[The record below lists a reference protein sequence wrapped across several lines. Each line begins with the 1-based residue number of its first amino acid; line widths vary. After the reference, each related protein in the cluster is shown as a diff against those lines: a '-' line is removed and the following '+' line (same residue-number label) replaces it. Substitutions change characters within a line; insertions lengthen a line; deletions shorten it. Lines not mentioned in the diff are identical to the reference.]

1 MTRLNNEYPFFC
13 KFRLQSTV
21 QSINNLMRNNDDV
34 DEGTLQKWDDRYVH
48 LLIEA
53 YNHYKHLLNSSRGKV
68 TKKQVFE
75 RIAEY
80 FNATA
85 DVTVSGDQ
93 CLRKWTKLEQKYK
106 EVEDNNKR
114 TGKGRKDWKFLDK
127 VTDCLGQ
134 SPKVN
139 PAFTFDA
146 SSERQ
151 ESRSASQ
158 SANSYGNCSDSS
170 GDDADADDENV
181 VRKELKPRRQRKR
194 KSNSSAAEMLTFLQ
208 TYTEKREKAEEE
220 KLNLLREM
228 KDEKKQFFSQFLEIL
243 KNK

>member
-1 MTRLNNEYPFFC
+1 
-13 KFRLQSTV
+13 
-21 QSINNLMRNNDDV
+21 MRNNDDV

-53 YNHYKHLLNSSRGKV
+53 YNHHKHLFNSSRGKV

-106 EVEDNNKR
+106 EVEDNNKI
-114 TGKGRKDWKFLDK
+114 TDKGRKDWKFLDK
-127 VTDCLGQ
+127 MTDCLGQ
-134 SPKVN
+134 SPNVN

-170 GDDADADDENV
+170 GDDVDDDENV

>member
-1 MTRLNNEYPFFC
+1 M
-13 KFRLQSTV
+13 
-21 QSINNLMRNNDDV
+21 
-34 DEGTLQKWDDRYVH
+34 
-48 LLIEA
+48 
-53 YNHYKHLLNSSRGKV
+53 
-68 TKKQVFE
+68 TKKQVFQ

-80 FNATA
+80 FNVTA

-93 CLRKWTKLEQKYK
+93 CIRKWTKLEQKYK

-114 TGKGRKDWKFLDK
+114 TGKGRKDWKFLDSM
-127 VTDCLGQ
+127 TTCLGQ

-146 SSERQ
+146 SSECQ
-151 ESRSASQ
+151 ESTSASQ
-158 SANSYGNCSDSS
+158 TASSSTDNGNCSDSS
-170 GDDADADDENV
+170 DDADNDENV
-181 VRKELKPRRQRKR
+181 VRKELKSRRQRKR

>member
-1 MTRLNNEYPFFC
+1 MSIFF
-13 KFRLQSTV
+13 FVNSDLTV
-21 QSINNLMRNNDDV
+21 QSGNNLIKNNDDV

-48 LLIEA
+48 LLIAA
-53 YNHYKHLLNSSRGKV
+53 YDHHKHLFKSSRGKV
-68 TKKQVFE
+68 TKKQVFQ

-80 FNATA
+80 FNVTA
-85 DVTVSGDQ
+85 DVTVCGDQ

-114 TGKGRKDWKFLDK
+114 TGKGRKDWKFLDSM
-127 VTDCLGQ
+127 TTCLGQ

-146 SSERQ
+146 SSECQ
-151 ESRSASQ
+151 ESTSASQ
-158 SANSYGNCSDSS
+158 TASSSTDNGNCSDSS
-170 GDDADADDENV
+170 GDDADNDENV
-181 VRKELKPRRQRKR
+181 VRKELKSRRQRKR

-228 KDEKKQFFSQFLEIL
+228 KDEKKNNFSANFWRF
-243 KNK
+243 